1 MRKCGME
8 NPYEKLKD
16 LTRGNKIE
24 KESLR
29 KFISSLNIP
38 EAEKDLMLKLEP
50 KDYIGNADI
59 MAKNIR
65 KYL

>member
-50 KDYIGNADI
+50 KDYIGNADL